1 MIVDEADIVTYTTD
15 ENGEQVKNINFDQ
28 FAYYEVV
35 KCNRQEIGLHTSAQ
49 GGVSDYKS
57 WGCGD
62 AADINAD
69 VGKQWLAMYVN
80 RSSAKGNPILADT
93 LKLQKGSEKTPDD
106 CNGCLH
112 MFTYENP
119 VKIDETAY
127 CYREDNKG
135 MYLFWKGDETAF
147 AQTTSTGADTANTS
161 VKSASTA
168 TASTFNAGF
177 IALAGIGGLV
187 IGILGATAVMFPMMK
202 NKRKEESA
210 E

>member
-1 MIVDEADIVTYTTD
+1 MPEGY
-15 ENGEQVKNINFDQ
+15 
-28 FAYYEVV
+28 
-35 KCNRQEIGLHTSAQ
+35 
-49 GGVSDYKS
+49 
-57 WGCGD
+57 
-62 AADINAD
+62 
-69 VGKQWLAMYVN
+69 
-80 RSSAKGNPILADT
+80 
-93 LKLQKGSEKTPDD
+93 
-106 CNGCLH
+106 NGCLH

-127 CYREDNKG
+127 CYRDDNNG

-161 VKSASTA
+161 AESASTA

-202 NKRKEESA
+202 KKRKEESA